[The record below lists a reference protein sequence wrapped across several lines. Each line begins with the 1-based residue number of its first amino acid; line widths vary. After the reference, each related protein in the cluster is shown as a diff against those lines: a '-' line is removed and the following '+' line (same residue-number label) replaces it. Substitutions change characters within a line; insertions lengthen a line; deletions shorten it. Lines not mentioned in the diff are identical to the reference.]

1 VGGIHIEEAL
11 EQLRTSPPLREMNQT
26 IGIDRVLIATVNEVN
41 RWLLKTLGPRV
52 SRDIE
57 DLTFFVSWD
66 LEKNRPR
73 VIVDASGVSFD
84 TLWIA

>member
-1 VGGIHIEEAL
+1 
-11 EQLRTSPPLREMNQT
+11 
-26 IGIDRVLIATVNEVN
+26 VN